1 MSASANERF
10 GVAPAPEGLV
20 LVQELLN
27 TLAVNDAADLLQDL
41 ATAQPWA
48 EDVASQWAERKG
60 QLPPDTA
67 LTVRD
72 LSRLRSLRGRL
83 RASLSAGTDDEVNSR
98 ATTAATVQLSLGSAV
113 TAVPCG
119 PGFGLVHLSRPAR
132 MLPSS
137 GKRRMAPPE
146 DLRQGVL
153 PRRVLRPHQ
162 EQQRCLARL
171 PLLRQ
176 RDQPPRVAGPAQARV
191 RLLRRAPL
199 TPVAGWGQV
208 PVVAGTS

>member
-48 EDVASQWAERKG
+48 EDVASQWAGRKG

-113 TAVPCG
+113 TAVPAGRGSAWFTSAVLLECFLAQGSGAWPRLKTCG
-119 PGFGLVHLSRPAR
+119 KES
-132 MLPSS
+132 
-137 GKRRMAPPE
+137 
-146 DLRQGVL
+146 
-153 PRRVLRPHQ
+153 
-162 EQQRCLARL
+162 C
-171 PLLRQ
+171 
-176 RDQPPRVAGPAQARV
+176 RVAFFDRTKNSNAVWHDFRYCGNAINLRASRARRKAV
-191 RLLRRAPL
+191 SDA
-199 TPVAGWGQV
+199 
-208 PVVAGTS
+208 